1 MYNIVLT
8 LIDDI
13 TFKANVIITLEN
25 NVIESEVY
33 VSTET
38 MEDAYKCIEEIH
50 FPNMKRNERRL
61 KDFILPMEVV

>member
-50 FPNMKRNERRL
+50 LPNMKRNERRL